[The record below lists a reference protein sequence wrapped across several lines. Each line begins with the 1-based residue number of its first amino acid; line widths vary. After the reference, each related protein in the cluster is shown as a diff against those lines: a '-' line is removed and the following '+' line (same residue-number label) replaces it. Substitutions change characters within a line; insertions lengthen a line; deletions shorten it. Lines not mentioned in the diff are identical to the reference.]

1 MLVGMSSRSA
11 PWGGNSRPAPH
22 RPLDGPKVASLV
34 TCLVMAVGHQ
44 APGPRALGASTPH
57 SSPTEESVCVIAPRL
72 PPLPDGTARAVVAL
86 RAPTLFAQGQF
97 AAVWLEKNGRLLWQR
112 QAGAHGP
119 IEGPMPWPLAPL
131 QPGEL
136 LQLRL
141 RPLTAADDSVAT
153 VQLMAAPAPVLVRNQ
168 ALLRSLAND
177 PVAWLG
183 AVNQALNRQDIPLA
197 WGLLFAFEGPRSP
210 ELDALR
216 LTVFERGCGDSSTT
230 P

>member
-1 MLVGMSSRSA
+1 MLVDMSSRSA
-11 PWGGNSRPAPH
+11 PSA
-22 RPLDGPKVASLV
+22 ASLA

-44 APGPRALGASTPH
+44 ALDPWALGASTPH
-57 SSPTEESVCVIAPRL
+57 PSPNEESICVIAPRL
-72 PPLPDGTARAVVAL
+72 TTLPNGTVQAVVAL

-97 AAVWLEKNGRLLWQR
+97 AAVWLEQNGRLLWQR

-141 RPLTAADDSVAT
+141 RPLTAANDSVAT
-153 VQLMAAPAPVLVRNQ
+153 VQLMAAPATVLARNQ
-168 ALLRSLAND
+168 ALLRNLAND
-177 PVAWLG
+177 PAAWLE

-216 LTVFERGCGDSSTT
+216 LTVFERGCGESAT
-230 P
+230 PP

>member
-11 PWGGNSRPAPH
+11 PWA
-22 RPLDGPKVASLV
+22 ASLA
-34 TCLVMAVGHQ
+34 TCLVMALVPQ
-44 APGPRALGASTPH
+44 ARGASAPRT
-57 SSPTEESVCVIAPRL
+57 SPNDASICVIAPRL
-72 PPLPDGTARAVVAL
+72 TSLPNGTVRAVVAL
-86 RAPTLFAQGQF
+86 SAPTLFAQGQF
-97 AAVWLEKNGRLLWQR
+97 AAVWLEQNGRKLWQR
-112 QAGAHGP
+112 LAAAHDP

-136 LQLRL
+136 MQLRL
-141 RPLTAADDSVAT
+141 RPLSAADDTVAT
-153 VQLMAAPAPVLVRNQ
+153 VELMAAPARVLERNQ
-168 ALLRSLAND
+168 SLLRSLGNN
-177 PVAWLG
+177 PVAWLE
-183 AVNQALNRQDIPLA
+183 AVNQALHRQDTPLA